1 MIESILLGVNGA
13 SPLGFMASLGLLRL
27 ARGRDEMA
35 RLRFLADGTSR
46 AVIHTSAPLPLAKLV
61 ADDASTST
69 GTQPWSLQYEK
80 TEKKG
85 VKTVADLKAP
95 PEAFAAF
102 LRASVKAWLA
112 GSEEATA
119 YAAAFGTSVA
129 KDGKGN
135 TKPTAFHFTA
145 ANQQFLG
152 TLELVRASVT
162 DEWAHRSLFEGH
174 AARSGQNLRWDPAAE
189 RNWALRANN
198 PIDEG
203 TMVDAPLE
211 WLAFRGLP
219 LFPTIPVGAR
229 VLTSCVSGRGDEM
242 RVAWPLWSPPAS
254 INTIRSLMQVA
265 GNMRPRDCRARGIFA
280 TYASAIRRTSQ
291 GFGSFGPAS
300 VMG

>member
-1 MIESILLGVNGA
+1 MIESILPGVTGA

-27 ARGRDEMA
+27 VRGRDETA
-35 RLRFLADGTSR
+35 RLRFLADGTSC
-46 AVIHTSAPLPLAKLV
+46 AVIHTSALLPLATLV
-61 ADDASTST
+61 AEDASTSA
-69 GTQPWSLQYEK
+69 GTQPWSLHYEK

-102 LRASVKAWLA
+102 LCASVKAWLA

-129 KDGKGN
+129 RDGKGN

-162 DEWAHRSLFEGH
+162 DEWAHQSLLEGH

-242 RVAWPLWSPPAS
+242 RVSWPLWSPPAS
-254 INTIRSLMQVA
+254 IDTIRSLMQVA
-265 GNMRPRDCRARGIFA
+265 GKMRPRDCRARGIFA

-300 VMG
+300 VTG

>member
-1 MIESILLGVNGA
+1 MIESILSGVDGA

-27 ARGRDEMA
+27 ARDRDETA

-46 AVIHTSAPLPLAKLV
+46 AVIQTLTPLQLATLV
-61 ADDASTST
+61 AKDAAASF
-69 GTQPWSLQYEK
+69 GVQPWSLCYEK

-85 VKTVADLKAP
+85 VKVVADLKAP

-102 LRASVKAWLA
+102 LSASVESWLA
-112 GSEEATA
+112 GGEEGTA

-162 DEWAHRSLFEGH
+162 DEWARCSLFDGH

-198 PIDEG
+198 PMDEG

-229 VLTSCVSGRGDEM
+229 VFTSCVSGRGDEM
-242 RVAWPLWSPPAS
+242 QMTWPLWSPPAS
-254 INTIRSLMQVA
+254 VDTIRSLIQVA
-265 GNMRPRDCRARGIFA
+265 SKMRPRDRIGRGIFA

-300 VMG
+300 VTS